1 QEVMRLILEAYCEP
15 QFSKASHGFRP
26 NRGCHTALT
35 AIERPWTGTKWF
47 IEGDIT
53 DCFGSIDH
61 EILLLLRTMPSREP
75 DDPDYRRLKYVR
87 YADDFLPG
95 FTGHKAESQE
105 IKDKLHHFLRDNLK
119 LELSME
125 KTKITHAQTE
135 VARFLGYEIKT
146 RHNDDRIGKA
156 DDGDRSHRRTVNGK

>member
-1 QEVMRLILEAYCEP
+1 MPTWSDKLVQEVMRLILEAYYEP

-26 NRGCHTALT
+26 NRGCHTART
-35 AIERPWTGTKWF
+35 ARERPWTGTKWF

-53 DCFGSIDH
+53 DCFGSMDH

-87 YADDFLPG
+87 YADDFLLG

-105 IKDKLHHFLRDNLK
+105 IKDKLHH
-119 LELSME
+119 
-125 KTKITHAQTE
+125 
-135 VARFLGYEIKT
+135 
-146 RHNDDRIGKA
+146 
-156 DDGDRSHRRTVNGK
+156 